1 MTESKKHEPELFKIQ
16 IDKQQLETS
25 VATPSARELL
35 VLAGKVP
42 VERFAL
48 YLKSK
53 GQPRRLEL
61 DERVDLREPG
71 VEKFVTL
78 PLDQT
83 EGLGAGR
90 RQFSMPDEDR
100 EWLDSL
106 NLIYELIAEGGVPRV
121 VIYGW
126 QVPQGYT
133 TEKVDVNI
141 RIDPG
146 YPDVQI
152 DMVYF
157 SPALVRSD
165 GRTIGATSDDSFD
178 GKVWQ
183 RWSRHRTSENP
194 WRPGLDSL
202 ATHFALI
209 DDWLARE
216 LRKG

>member
-1 MTESKKHEPELFKIQ
+1 MNDKKPNPDVYKIQ
-16 IDKQQLETS
+16 IDKQMLE
-25 VATPSARELL
+25 AGEPTPTARDLL
-35 VLAGKVP
+35 ILAGKVP

-71 VEKFVTL
+71 VDKFVTL

-90 RQFSMPDEDR
+90 RQFALPAEDQD
-100 EWLDSL
+100 WLDQSGL
-106 NLIYELIAEGGVPRV
+106 LYELVAEGGCPRV
-121 VIYGW
+121 VVYGW
-126 QVPQGYT
+126 PLPPGYNVA
-133 TEKVDVNI
+133 KADVNV
-141 RIDPG
+141 RLDPG

-152 DMVYF
+152 DMAYF
-157 SPALVRSD
+157 SPALVRTD
-165 GRTIGATSDDSFD
+165 GRAIGAVSPDTFD

-183 RWSRHRTSENP
+183 RWSRHRTATNP
-194 WRPGLDSL
+194 WRPGLDCL
-202 ATHFALI
+202 ATHFVLV
-209 DDWLARE
+209 DEWLARE